1 MLRVTLAEVRAH
13 PTRLL
18 GIILAVTLSVG
29 FVVAGQVFV
38 DTEIAGLR
46 RAVSAQTAGS
56 SVVVQPSTDRDLTPA
71 IAETQGVDHVEASP
85 RAWLEVSAG
94 GRNSFLEITAQPTD
108 PQLQWMTLQSGSWP
122 TTADEIALG
131 RQTADRT
138 KVGVGDTIAVRD
150 PSGTD
155 EAPRQLRV
163 TGVVDESASLFA
175 GLQSTGVVAAS
186 SPALTNGAIEYLV
199 IARTGVDPSTLV
211 SALHTRLPADTDV
224 ITATDLAQQR
234 LDMLT
239 GGLDVVR
246 YLLLTFGSI
255 AALVGAMIIANIFS
269 IVVAQRR
276 RQIALLR
283 AVGATRSQVRG
294 QLLIEAAAV
303 GALGALL
310 GIGLGIGVASGAAA
324 VTGSLGGPFGGGPE
338 IRTGLVALTGLAGLL
353 ITVVSAL
360 APARRATVVSPLDA
374 LRPVTDAG
382 TAQRA
387 GRLRAL
393 AGGAL
398 GLGGV
403 ALIVAALI
411 RGGQGTLL
419 LCIAG
424 CALAAASIIA
434 LAPVFLPPLLRGC
447 AGLLAHSRPTIRLA
461 AANLVRNPGRSA
473 AVCTALMLGVGLIV
487 TLQVGAAS
495 VKSSTEISLRHEFP
509 VDVIVRAADG
519 PLPDSVVGKVRGLS
533 DVRAAIGVSS
543 VTTQVG
549 SGSVRLEG
557 LGPDAETVVAAGLDV
572 LDDDTA
578 LVHPFTLEM
587 ISKNAGD
594 RVAIRIGS
602 RSHSFVLR
610 ASDVADAGALAITS
624 DALRELAP
632 EAPVTAVWAAA
643 QPDADPAALMNDVRT
658 IADRHPGLEVSGS
671 LIDVAAIGSVLDR
684 LLAIATAL
692 TAVAVVIAVVGLG
705 NALALSVI
713 ERSHESALLRA
724 LGLQR
729 RQLRTMLAAEAVLL
743 ALIGTAVGVLA
754 GIGFGMVGTV
764 ALAGEADFAVTRF
777 AISIPQTVIVLG
789 AAVVAGALAS
799 VLPGRRAA
807 RAHPVEAL
815 AQT

>member
-294 QLLIEAAAV
+294 QLLIEAAAL
-303 GALGALL
+303 ASEA
-310 GIGLGIGVASGAAA
+310 GISWTQVYTLPGLADLAVRGGQPELAVRLYAAGAALA
-324 VTGSLGGPFGGGPE
+324 AG
-338 IRTGLVALTGLAGLL
+338 TGLA
-353 ITVVSAL
+353 VSYPPDVERGAHGIAL
-360 APARRATVVSPLDA
+360 ARAQLDPPTFER
-374 LRPVTDAG
+374 LWDS
-382 TAQRA
+382 
-387 GRLRAL
+387 GR
-393 AGGAL
+393 
-398 GLGGV
+398 GLD
-403 ALIVAALI
+403 LDQVAAL
-411 RGGQGTLL
+411 
-419 LCIAG
+419 AE
-424 CALAAASIIA
+424 S
-434 LAPVFLPPLLRGC
+434 LRGE
-447 AGLLAHSRPTIRLA
+447 R
-461 AANLVRNPGRSA
+461 
-473 AVCTALMLGVGLIV
+473 
-487 TLQVGAAS
+487 
-495 VKSSTEISLRHEFP
+495 FP
-509 VDVIVRAADG
+509 PSQQNQAD
-519 PLPDSVVGKVRGLS
+519 
-533 DVRAAIGVSS
+533 
-543 VTTQVG
+543 
-549 SGSVRLEG
+549 
-557 LGPDAETVVAAGLDV
+557 
-572 LDDDTA
+572 
-578 LVHPFTLEM
+578 
-587 ISKNAGD
+587 
-594 RVAIRIGS
+594 
-602 RSHSFVLR
+602 
-610 ASDVADAGALAITS
+610 
-624 DALRELAP
+624 
-632 EAPVTAVWAAA
+632 
-643 QPDADPAALMNDVRT
+643 
-658 IADRHPGLEVSGS
+658 
-671 LIDVAAIGSVLDR
+671 
-684 LLAIATAL
+684 
-692 TAVAVVIAVVGLG
+692 
-705 NALALSVI
+705 
-713 ERSHESALLRA
+713 
-724 LGLQR
+724 
-729 RQLRTMLAAEAVLL
+729 
-743 ALIGTAVGVLA
+743 
-754 GIGFGMVGTV
+754 
-764 ALAGEADFAVTRF
+764 
-777 AISIPQTVIVLG
+777 
-789 AAVVAGALAS
+789 
-799 VLPGRRAA
+799 
-807 RAHPVEAL
+807 
-815 AQT
+815 